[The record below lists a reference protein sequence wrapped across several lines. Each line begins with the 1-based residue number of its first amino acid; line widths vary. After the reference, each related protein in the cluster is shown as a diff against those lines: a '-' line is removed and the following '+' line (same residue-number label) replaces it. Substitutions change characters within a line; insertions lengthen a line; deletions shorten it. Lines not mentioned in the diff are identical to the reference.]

1 MFHNQKMPPV
11 TGMLRGFNVLEMFE
25 VFVLIL
31 IMFKYVH

>member
-1 MFHNQKMPPV
+1 MFHNQKMPPG

-25 VFVLIL
+25 VFVLLL